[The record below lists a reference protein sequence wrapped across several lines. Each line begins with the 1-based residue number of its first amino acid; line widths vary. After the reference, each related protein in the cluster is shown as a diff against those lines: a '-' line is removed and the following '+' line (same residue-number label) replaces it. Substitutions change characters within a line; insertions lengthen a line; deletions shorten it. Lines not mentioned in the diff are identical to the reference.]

1 MCVTDIIEFIADCQ
15 NGESYCN
22 TSTFFYEDM
31 KEVKNFSANLIA
43 QLTENFYDDTFDVVS
58 STERSVEA
66 VVFGKLHKI
75 DLESDEK
82 EENFSWIVSIE
93 DGEE

>member
-1 MCVTDIIEFIADCQ
+1 MCVTDIIEFIVDCQ

-22 TSTFFYEDM
+22 TSTFFYEDIA
-31 KEVKNFSANLIA
+31 EVKSFSANLIA

-75 DLESDEK
+75 ELESDEK